1 MLNCCFVITD
11 SYGSRLLRVFSQQY
25 VASCDDSL
33 DDALQAYRSHKL
45 KLILS
50 WSTLEAFVFGFSLE
64 PYLEY
69 R

>member
-1 MLNCCFVITD
+1 MGVGCGEC
-11 SYGSRLLRVFSQQY
+11 SQQY
-25 VASCDDSL
+25 DDSL

-50 WSTLEAFVFGFSLE
+50 WSTLEAFVFGFALE